1 MSSEVKWIKIVTDI
15 FDDEKILL
23 IESMPES
30 DGIIVIWFKI
40 LCLAGKINNC
50 GVLTMNDRIPYTD
63 EMLAHVFRR
72 PLNTVRLA
80 LKTFEQFGMIEIVN
94 DTIVI
99 PNWEKHQNIEGME
112 RVKEQTRKRVS
123 EYRERQRIGAAL
135 AKANVNVT
143 LPVTL
148 RNAPEEE
155 REEERDKDKEKKDV
169 CAEVN
174 SAPTE
179 PPVISMPCI
188 KGEVYEISNEDFEK
202 DKETYPAVDVMQE
215 YRKMKRWLETHKS
228 NMKTKRGMP
237 KFINSWLA
245 GEQDKGG
252 KKGNGGINAQN
263 DSAQSGRTYS
273 EKNGGNSGPRTV
285 YTLKPRFAGHK
296 YDADGNDITES

>member
-50 GVLTMNDRIPYTD
+50 GVLTMNDRIAYTE
-63 EMLAHVFRR
+63 EMLAQVFRR

-94 DTIVI
+94 DTIII

-112 RVKEQTRKRVS
+112 RVKEQTRKRVR

-135 AKANVNVT
+135 AKPNEDVT
-143 LPVTL
+143 LHVTL
-148 RNAPEEE
+148 CNAPDIERDIE
-155 REEERDKDKEKKDV
+155 REEDNKTV

-174 SAPTE
+174 SAPAE
-179 PPVISMPCI
+179 PPIISMPCI
-188 KGEVYEISNEDFEK
+188 KGEEYGVSQSDYEK

-215 YRKMKRWLETHKS
+215 YRNMKRWLETNKRR
-228 NMKTKRGMP
+228 MKTKDGMP
-237 KFINSWLA
+237 RFINNWLSD
-245 GEQDKGG
+245 EQNRGG
-252 KKGNGGINAQN
+252 RKNGSQ
-263 DSAQSGRTYS
+263 SAQVPRKQVSAQQYGQRQYTEGELLAVS
-273 EKNGGNSGPRTV
+273 DDLIAEARKQRGG
-285 YTLKPRFAGHK
+285 
-296 YDADGNDITES
+296 